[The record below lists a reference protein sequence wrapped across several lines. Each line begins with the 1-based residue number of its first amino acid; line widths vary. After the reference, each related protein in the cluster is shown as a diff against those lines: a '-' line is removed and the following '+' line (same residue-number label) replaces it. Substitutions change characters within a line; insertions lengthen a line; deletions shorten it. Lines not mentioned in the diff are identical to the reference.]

1 MINNV
6 TLVGRLTRDP
16 NIRTTQSGV
25 TVGQFSLAVDRPFTN
40 QNGEKEADF
49 PNVVVFRKQAELVGK
64 YLSKGRL
71 CGVVGRLQTRK
82 YDKDGQTVFVTEV
95 VADSVQFL
103 DSGNNHQQNNTY
115 QQNSGYQAPQNNG
128 YQPPQQTQQT
138 GYQPPPNSYQPQQN
152 NNYQQAQPPQNNA
165 YQPPQ
170 QTQQVP
176 NGKNPF
182 ANANGSIDISDE
194 DLPF

>member
-25 TVGQFSLAVDRPFTN
+25 TVGQFSLAVDRHFTN

-128 YQPPQQTQQT
+128 YQPPQQAQQT
-138 GYQPPPNSYQPQQN
+138 GYQPPQNSYQPQQN

-170 QTQQVP
+170 QTPQVP
-176 NGKNPF
+176 NGQNPF
-182 ANANGSIDISDE
+182 ANANGPIDISDE

>member
-64 YLSKGRL
+64 YLSKGRM

-138 GYQPPPNSYQPQQN
+138 GYQPPNSYQPQQN

-176 NGKNPF
+176 NGQNPF
-182 ANANGSIDISDE
+182 ANANGPIDISDE

>member
-25 TVGQFSLAVDRPFTN
+25 TVGQFSLAVDRHFTN

-49 PNVVVFRKQAELVGK
+49 PNVVVYRKQAELVGK

-128 YQPPQQTQQT
+128 CQPPQQTQQT
-138 GYQPPPNSYQPQQN
+138 GYQPPNSYQPQQN

-176 NGKNPF
+176 NGQNPF
-182 ANANGSIDISDE
+182 ANANGPIDISDE

>member
-1 MINNV
+1 
-6 TLVGRLTRDP
+6 
-16 NIRTTQSGV
+16 
-25 TVGQFSLAVDRPFTN
+25 
-40 QNGEKEADF
+40 
-49 PNVVVFRKQAELVGK
+49 
-64 YLSKGRL
+64 L

-138 GYQPPPNSYQPQQN
+138 GYQPPNSYQPQQN

-176 NGKNPF
+176 NGQNPF
-182 ANANGSIDISDE
+182 ANANGPIDISDE

>member
-25 TVGQFSLAVDRPFTN
+25 TVGQFSLAVDRHFTN

-138 GYQPPPNSYQPQQN
+138 GYQPPNSYQPQQN
-152 NNYQQAQPPQNNA
+152 NNYQQAQPPQNNS

-176 NGKNPF
+176 NGQNPF
-182 ANANGSIDISDE
+182 ANANGPIDISDE

>member
-25 TVGQFSLAVDRPFTN
+25 TVGQFSLAVDRHFTN

-128 YQPPQQTQQT
+128 YQPPQQAQQT
-138 GYQPPPNSYQPQQN
+138 GYQPPQNSYQPQQN

-176 NGKNPF
+176 NGQNPF
-182 ANANGSIDISDE
+182 ANANGPIDISDE

>member
-6 TLVGRLTRDP
+6 TLVGRLTKDP
-16 NIRTTQSGV
+16 NIRTTQNGV
-25 TVGQFSLAVDRPFTN
+25 TVGQFSLAVDRNFTS
-40 QNGEKEADF
+40 QNGQKEADF

-103 DSGNNHQQNNTY
+103 DSGNNQQQNTGYQQNSY
-115 QQNSGYQAPQNNG
+115 QPPQNNYQPPQQSNGYQPPQNNYQPPQQNSGYQQQAPQQQTQNNG
-128 YQPPQQTQQT
+128 YQPPQQQ
-138 GYQPPPNSYQPQQN
+138 S
-152 NNYQQAQPPQNNA
+152 
-165 YQPPQ
+165 
-170 QTQQVP
+170 
-176 NGKNPF
+176 NPF
-182 ANANGSIDISDE
+182 ANSNGPIDITDE

>member
-25 TVGQFSLAVDRPFTN
+25 TVGQFSLAVDRHFTN

-115 QQNSGYQAPQNNG
+115 QQNSGYQAPQNNA
-128 YQPPQQTQQT
+128 YQPPQQVQQT
-138 GYQPPPNSYQPQQN
+138 GYQPPQNSYQPQQN

-176 NGKNPF
+176 NGQNPF
-182 ANANGSIDISDE
+182 ANANGPIDISDE

>member
-6 TLVGRLTRDP
+6 TLVGRLTKDP
-16 NIRTTQSGV
+16 NIRTTQNGV
-25 TVGQFSLAVDRPFTN
+25 TVAQFSLAVDRNFTS
-40 QNGEKEADF
+40 QNGQKEADF

-103 DSGNNHQQNNTY
+103 DSGNNQQQNAGY
-115 QQNSGYQAPQNNG
+115 QQNSYQPPQNNYQPPQQSNGYQPPQNSYQPPQQNSSYQQQAPQQQTQNNG
-128 YQPPQQTQQT
+128 YQPPQQQ
-138 GYQPPPNSYQPQQN
+138 S
-152 NNYQQAQPPQNNA
+152 
-165 YQPPQ
+165 
-170 QTQQVP
+170 
-176 NGKNPF
+176 NPF
-182 ANANGSIDISDE
+182 ANANGQIDITDE
-194 DLPF
+194 DLLF

>member
-25 TVGQFSLAVDRPFTN
+25 TVGQFSLAVDRHFTN

-138 GYQPPPNSYQPQQN
+138 GYQPPNSYQPQQN

-176 NGKNPF
+176 NGQNPF
-182 ANANGSIDISDE
+182 ANANGPIDISDE

>member
-138 GYQPPPNSYQPQQN
+138 GYQPPNSYQPQQN

-176 NGKNPF
+176 NGQNPF
-182 ANANGSIDISDE
+182 ANANGPIDISDE

>member
-25 TVGQFSLAVDRPFTN
+25 TVGQFSLAVDRHFTN

-128 YQPPQQTQQT
+128 CQPPQQTQQT
-138 GYQPPPNSYQPQQN
+138 GYQPPNSYQPQQN

-176 NGKNPF
+176 NGQNPF
-182 ANANGSIDISDE
+182 AIANGPIDISDE